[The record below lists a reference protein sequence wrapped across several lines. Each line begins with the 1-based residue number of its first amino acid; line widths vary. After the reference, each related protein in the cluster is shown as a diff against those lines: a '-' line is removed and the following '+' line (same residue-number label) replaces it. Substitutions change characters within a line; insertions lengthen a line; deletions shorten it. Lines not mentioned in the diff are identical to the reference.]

1 MLEGRQRARAF
12 AGGAQAAVVLI
23 IGLTMGLGLIG
34 LQDPGFAAFYHSGA
48 GAVVL
53 IGVAG
58 AMAVGYSMLRGL
70 IQDVG

>member
-1 MLEGRQRARAF
+1 
-12 AGGAQAAVVLI
+12 
-23 IGLTMGLGLIG
+23 MGLGLIG